1 MDKATKRLAKRFAKG
16 RNRRTFFRYLLAY
29 GWTQDEVDDMWE
41 YANG

>member
-1 MDKATKRLAKRFAKG
+1 MTKATKRLAKQFAKG

-29 GWTQDEVDDMWE
+29 GWTISEVEEMWS